1 MDANQNLTGNHI
13 FKYISRSDLEE
24 MLKAFH
30 TVTKLNV
37 MLIENDGTEVITCGR
52 RYAFCRLYV
61 MSGLQKASCAEEH
74 ARAGE
79 MSRDFGESYVF
90 SCHSG
95 LHHIVYP
102 VMVKGKQFGS
112 MLAGPFLME
121 EVDESFVRE
130 MEVKKRLTELHVN
143 AFLRTLRDIPVFEPE
158 DITMISTLFRYLMR
172 SVLVES
178 RDIIDANNQK
188 LLQQSRINESIQ
200 MYKNSG
206 YREGKNYP
214 IQLENELLDSIR
226 DNRREKSREILNTLL
241 GHILLYE
248 GHDVSRIKYRIIEL
262 CSLLSRASISRGAD
276 PNVILELNQKLISS
290 IADAHLVYDL
300 CYRLQDNI
308 EIFTDNLFDPPEKS
322 SRVVRDTV
330 EYISKHF
337 SEEISLAGA
346 AEELHVNAS
355 YLSMLFRQ
363 VTGVTF
369 KEHLNRVRVE
379 EAERLLKNTD
389 YPIIEIAVA
398 CGYRDQSYFTKVF
411 KKYTGLTPRQYR

>member
-1 MDANQNLTGNHI
+1 MDRKQGLAGKQDMTGNHI
-13 FKYISRSDLEE
+13 FKYISRQDLEE
-24 MLKAFH
+24 MLTAFH
-30 TVTKLNV
+30 MVTKLNV
-37 MLIENDGTEVITCGR
+37 MLIENDGTEILTRGK
-52 RYAFCRLYV
+52 RYAFCRMYV
-61 MSGLQKASCAEEH
+61 
-74 ARAGE
+74 

-102 VMVKGKQFGS
+102 VMIKGKQFGS

-121 EVDESFVRE
+121 EPDESFVRA
-130 MEVKKRLTELHVN
+130 MEVKRRLTELHVN
-143 AFLRTLRDIPVFEPE
+143 AFLRTLLDIPVFEPQ
-158 DITMISTLFRYLMR
+158 DITVISSLFRYLMR
-172 SVLVES
+172 SILVES
-178 RDIIDANNQK
+178 REIIDANNQK

-206 YREGKNYP
+206 YREVKNYP
-214 IQLENELLDSIR
+214 IELENELLSCIR
-226 DNRREKSREILNTLL
+226 DNKREKSREILNTLL

-248 GHDVSRIKYRIIEL
+248 GHNVYTIKYRIVEL

-276 PNVILELNQKLISS
+276 PNVILDLNQKLISS
-290 IADAHLVYDL
+290 VMESHTVYDL

-308 EIFTDNLFDPPEKS
+308 EIFTDNLFEPPEKN
-322 SRVVRDTV
+322 SRVVRNTV
-330 EYISKHF
+330 EYISQHF
-337 SEEISLAGA
+337 SEEISLAGV
-346 AEELHVNAS
+346 AEELHINAS